1 MLQFQVFGSVGL
13 KRPIGFAP
21 GSDGWCLV
29 IVLILGLGTL
39 VTRGDPIPEPDPAR
53 ILGKYYFSVEPGQKE
68 YTLSKKPVDLSQ
80 ILGDDDLDP
89 DSSASYR
96 DLVGGHNHNHH
107 NHNNHHHS
115 SSSSSHGSGT
125 SPGFMTSYTTS
136 TRHGHSLKSPS
147 LSYDSGSSDEDSDE
161 RGGNHNYGHS
171 SSAYYSSSSSSNSGS
186 KRKPII
192 PILQSY
198 SIIHATKDHHAPPSS
213 SVKYVGSSSGN
224 SYTGNSGPSGPS
236 NSDEEDYYESIPYTP
251 PKVVHT
257 KARAVPIA
265 QHIEVERPEPI
276 PYVKKIHVPVPTEV
290 KIQIPHPVLV
300 PVPQPYP
307 VHVPVSQPVAVPV
320 IREITIPIEKIV
332 PYPVEKRVPI
342 PIEKPVPYP
351 VEKHIPVHIPQPY
364 PVKVPV
370 VKTIYHKYKAPRTVG
385 VGSVT
390 IPE

>member
-1 MLQFQVFGSVGL
+1 MLQLQVFGLVGS
-13 KRPIGFAP
+13 KRPIGFSP
-21 GSDGWCLV
+21 GSDRWCLV
-29 IVLILGLGTL
+29 LVLVLGLGTI
-39 VTRGDPIPEPDPAR
+39 VSRGDPIPEPDPAR

-107 NHNNHHHS
+107 NHHHS

-171 SSAYYSSSSSSNSGS
+171 SSAYYSSSSSSGS

-213 SVKYVGSSSGN
+213 SVKYVGSSSSN

-251 PKVVHT
+251 PKVIHT

-307 VHVPVSQPVAVPV
+307 VHVPVSQPVAVSFV
-320 IREITIPIEKIV
+320 QYSGME
-332 PYPVEKRVPI
+332 
-342 PIEKPVPYP
+342 
-351 VEKHIPVHIPQPY
+351 
-364 PVKVPV
+364 
-370 VKTIYHKYKAPRTVG
+370 
-385 VGSVT
+385 
-390 IPE
+390 